1 MAVMAAVERH
11 QALLDHLLLMR
22 VVAVVALVSQ
32 VLLDQAQQVA
42 MVAWEVFLGLV
53 LEPVQ
58 VAAAAVAVVQ
68 HQQVVLAVK
77 AALAS

>member
-32 VLLDQAQQVA
+32 VLPDQVQQVA
-42 MVAWEVFLGLV
+42 MVDWEVFLDLV
-53 LEPVQ
+53 PEPVQ
-58 VAAAAVAVVQ
+58 VAEVAAVVVQ
-68 HQQVVLAVK
+68 HQQAVLAVK
-77 AALAS
+77 VALAS